1 MTISFLTIRRKS
13 QKTKLLIHK
22 KKKKIFLKDNSLDY
36 ANIKERNPRQ
46 SRSLFVPNGTVM
58 CSAMQTRHVVL
69 PFSNENVI
77 FEMMQ
82 LDIQQVDP
90 KAMTGY
96 QSNCSLFIN
105 SQIVPLIR
113 LCLHQGKVIFLKVI

>member
-1 MTISFLTIRRKS
+1 
-13 QKTKLLIHK
+13 
-22 KKKKIFLKDNSLDY
+22 
-36 ANIKERNPRQ
+36 
-46 SRSLFVPNGTVM
+46 
-58 CSAMQTRHVVL
+58 MQTRHVVL

-90 KAMTGY
+90 KAVTGY